1 MTQPENT
8 TVSRK
13 EKHQN
18 FAERLKIEAWKS
30 QEEPLSNNEIAKLL
44 GRARQTIHTEIKDG
58 TIRQIRHQKQRGKL
72 YEYEHFA
79 YSAQAGQAAYEKAR
93 LHSVKQPKWIKAP
106 DFMAYADYMMKVK
119 NYSPDAVVGRAK
131 RENRFP
137 HEELPN
143 TSSLYHYI
151 DLGLMDTRNIDLRL
165 KVRRSPKK
173 ARINRN
179 KRILGELIEKR
190 SDIVDSREEFG
201 HWEIDTVV
209 GLRTGKDHAL
219 LTLTERKTRYEMI
232 IKIDG
237 KVADPV
243 NRALKTLQEAAGKD
257 FARLFKTIT
266 SDNGAEFSSIS
277 ELLSEVTA
285 VYFTHPYSS
294 WERGTNENHNG
305 IIRRFIPKGTRLA
318 EISHSHIRR
327 VQDWMNNY
335 PRRILGYATPLEC
348 LMAELR
354 ILVNSPVSTMAWEAR
369 CQVPARKNNKL
380 NNKRISIGG

>member
-13 EKHQN
+13 GKHLN
-18 FAERLKIEAWKS
+18 FADRLKIEAWKS
-30 QEEPLSNNEIAKLL
+30 QKEPLSNNAIAKLL

-58 TIRQIRHQKQRGKL
+58 SIRQIRRQKQRGKT
-72 YEYEHFA
+72 YEYERFV
-79 YSAQAGQAAYEKAR
+79 YSAKAGQVAYENVR
-93 LHSVKQPKWIKAP
+93 LHSVKQPKWVNAP
-106 DFMAYADYMMKVK
+106 EFMAYADQMMKDK
-119 NYSPDAVVGRAK
+119 KFSPDAVVGRAK
-131 RENRFP
+131 RENLFP
-137 HEELPN
+137 HEDLPS

-151 DLGLMDTRNIDLRL
+151 DLGLMNTRNIDLHL

-173 ARINRN
+173 ARINKN

-190 SDIVDSREEFG
+190 PDVVDRREEFG

-219 LTLTERKTRYEMI
+219 LTLTERKTRYEII

-237 KVADPV
+237 KAADPV
-243 NRALKTLQEAAGKD
+243 NRALKTLQKATGKD
-257 FARLFKTIT
+257 FALLFKTIT
-266 SDNGAEFSSIS
+266 SDNGTEFSSIS

-285 VYFTHPYSS
+285 VYFTHPYAS

-305 IIRRFIPKGTRLA
+305 IIRRFIPKGTHLA
-318 EISHSHIRR
+318 EVSLSHIRR

-348 LMAELR
+348 FVAE
-354 ILVNSPVSTMAWEAR
+354 IQNLV
-369 CQVPARKNNKL
+369 
-380 NNKRISIGG
+380 GGSAAAGA